1 VGGVQIKKNANLNF
15 PIQENNK
22 SMVEGKLTRL
32 ENAIKRRWGGD
43 FQFVMLEGRKKTAK
57 FF

>member
-32 ENAIKRRWGGD
+32 ENAIKRLWRRD